1 MSKKNS
7 IPLKVYKNMLADNY
21 KQSKKEYQKI
31 LEYQRTYHDPICQ
44 KEDRYIPPKTKGNVL
59 SQEYLKK
66 MAEKPEK
73 AHIKRIPI
81 KSNLT
86 SSGVT
91 VITEPDKPIGKRRQ
105 NKEYH
110 PSSAQKRNLGKK
122 IILDNHK
129 RYYYDDFNSSKLN
142 RTQIANKNKQKVR
155 KLNVFIILYRIYII
169 YKIILI
175 Y

>member
-1 MSKKNS
+1 
-7 IPLKVYKNMLADNY
+7 
-21 KQSKKEYQKI
+21 
-31 LEYQRTYHDPICQ
+31 
-44 KEDRYIPPKTKGNVL
+44 
-59 SQEYLKK
+59 

-91 VITEPDKPIGKRRQ
+91 VITEPDKPTGKRRQ

-122 IILDNHK
+122 IILDNYK

-155 KLNVFIILYRIYII
+155 KLNIFIILYRIYII